1 MKSMLC
7 MLELRDYD
15 ECLLASK
22 CCADKKNGTRLKTH
36 GKRHHGRIGCA

>member
-1 MKSMLC
+1 MKSMLR

-22 CCADKKNGTRLKTH
+22 CCADKKTGSDKIH
-36 GKRHHGRIGCA
+36 MGIGITVG